1 MLKSEA
7 SGVVLIIRILAMQFE
22 FLQSY
27 QDWRFCIEKSCRIE
41 LTTTFINARIQELS
55 DQMSEATQRFIQRY
69 GLDHYKQIMAWF
81 RQALAEL

>member
-7 SGVVLIIRILAMQFE
+7 SGCSYHQDLAMQFE

-41 LTTTFINARIQELS
+41 LTKTFINMRIQELS
-55 DQMSEATQRFIQRY
+55 DQSSEATQRFIQRY